1 MDDFKKIGL
10 IYESLK
16 KEISVESIAKK
27 HGVSVEKVMGKLK
40 EGTKIEMEHT
50 KDKKTAET
58 IASHHL
64 NELLDY
70 YEKLKKIED

>member
-10 IYESLK
+10 IYESLN

-27 HGVSVEKVMGKLK
+27 HGVSVEKVMEKLK
-40 EGTKIEMEHT
+40 GGMKIEMEHT

-70 YEKLKKIED
+70 YERLKKIED

>member
-1 MDDFKKIGL
+1 MDDLKRIGL

-16 KEISVESIAKK
+16 SEISIESIAKK
-27 HGVSVEKVMGKLK
+27 HGVSVERVKEKLK
-40 EGTKIEMEHT
+40 AGTKIEMEHT
-50 KDKKTAET
+50 RDKKTAET

-70 YEKLKKIED
+70 YDRLKKIES

>member
-1 MDDFKKIGL
+1 MDDLKKIGL

-16 KEISVESIAKK
+16 SEISVESIAKK
-27 HGVSVEKVMGKLK
+27 HGVSEEKVKEKLK
-40 EGTKIEMEHT
+40 VGTEVEMEHT

-70 YEKLKKIED
+70 YDKLKKIES